1 MNNNMEDTV
10 VYEFLY
16 NSCVFE
22 SAPATMSIHRTRK
35 GAEIALSW
43 HKFETER
50 SYNEL
55 YDQVEDYPFK
65 NEYPY
70 DSHQSWSIRETILY
84 D

>member
-1 MNNNMEDTV
+1 MDEKTI

-22 SAPATMSIHRTRK
+22 SASATMSIHRTRK

-50 SYNEL
+50 EYNQL
-55 YDQVEDYPFK
+55 YSLTEDYSFK

-70 DSHQSWSIRETILY
+70 DAHQSWSIRETILQ